1 MSAQGAH
8 KITAMFEEM
17 ICEYTGAPHAVAVD
31 NASNALS
38 LCLLLE
44 RVQGL
49 TITIPQRTYPSV
61 PCEIILAGAE
71 VKFSPVEGKT
81 IRGAYLLSPTRIW
94 DSSLRFTAN
103 MYVPGSLMCLS
114 FTGAYKHLK
123 LGKGGAILCDSE
135 DDYEWFKRARNSGRS
150 ECSYHVD
157 DFKMLGK
164 NYYMM
169 PMIAA
174 QGVLLM
180 SQFYNLDGTK
190 KDMPDIELPY
200 PDLSKFKVYQ
210 SKYKAHIA

>member
-1 MSAQGAH
+1 
-8 KITAMFEEM
+8 MFETM
-17 ICEYTGAPHAVAVD
+17 LCEYTTAPFAVAVD

-71 VKFSPVEGKT
+71 VKFAPVEGKT
-81 IRGAYLLSPTRIW
+81 IRGAYQLSPTRIW

-123 LGKGGAILCDSE
+123 LGKGGAILCDNE
-135 DDYEWFKRARNSGRS
+135 EDYEWFKRARNSGRG

-157 DFKMLGK
+157 DFTMLGK